1 MNSPSKPTALGCLPP
16 GSAACCSP
24 WTAAAETWRFAAIGD
39 TPYSDYERR
48 ELPRMLDDI
57 AAEHASLIVHAGDF
71 KDSSAGLQRR
81 GLPRGAGRSLTPRRA
96 PGLCPR

>member
-1 MNSPSKPTALGCLPP
+1 MNSPSKPTALKLL
-16 GSAACCSP
+16 AAAFGLLLAG
-24 WTAAAETWRFAAIGD
+24 TTAAETWRFAAIGD

-71 KDSSAGLQRR
+71 KGQQAGLQRR
-81 GLPRGAGRSLTPRRA
+81 GLPRPPGAP
-96 PGLCPR
+96 